1 VGKASDARPGLSL
14 PEPGR
19 YSSGGVSLA
28 FMIALQRNLE
38 PAAFVRSALMCSRA
52 DFEQAWG
59 DGVLLVQLDD
69 PTGPV
74 ARGLRSGAP
83 GVSATPG
90 GGALTIEDRG
100 ALANQAKESWP
111 ESLITHQ
118 VRSRLVRALNFAV
131 PLVRRT
137 PADDRFFKIG
147 RGRGSDLLLAAES
160 VSKIHARIRRGTDG
174 RYELTDDGSRNGT
187 TVNGKAI
194 AAQRPVLLSPGD
206 ILSFGKIDVMLCPTE
221 AVWGALRS
229 PTAAT

>member
-1 VGKASDARPGLSL
+1 
-14 PEPGR
+14 
-19 YSSGGVSLA
+19 
-28 FMIALQRNLE
+28 MIALQRNLE

-52 DFEQAWG
+52 ELEQAWG
-59 DGVLLVQLDD
+59 DAILLVQLDD
-69 PTGPV
+69 PNGPV

-83 GVSATPG
+83 GISATPG
-90 GGALTIEDRG
+90 GGALTIALEDRG
-100 ALANQAKESWP
+100 ALTSQAKESWP

-160 VSKIHARIRRGTDG
+160 VSKIHARIRRGDDG

-194 AAQRPVLLSPGD
+194 VASRPVSLAPGD

-229 PTAAT
+229 PSAAT